1 MRVIDAIIHSL
12 DVLGGQSDLE
22 NIYAEVNKI
31 RATPNPSIRARLYEH
46 SSECDAYKKTNP
58 DLFESTDG
66 KGSGEW
72 RFRKKNKSVP
82 GPTSWLDEIID
93 VNKFE
98 IGNFYKKKEIRLISG
113 LSKSNGPREPWTG
126 IVRLA
131 NAVLLFVNLDKTD
144 ADESLKFKDFF
155 DDSDFFWESR
165 NKDSTD
171 TTYIKEILEGI
182 PVYLFC
188 RLSKKGDFV
197 YVGELNAVNYD
208 DTVSPM
214 QFQFEVIDYQDE
226 PNENLRLL
234 YTWKPNDIVTVPK
247 ISTAKSQKNRK
258 STQGFIKDSK
268 KKELIE
274 LHAMKVA
281 YEYYSEKG
289 YEVDD
294 CSGLRNLGYDYKC
307 KKGTEFVEV
316 EVKGT
321 TTHGNSV
328 ILTRNEV
335 DNAKTTQNRA
345 DLFIVHSIDILV
357 NDGDYKVTAHE
368 VNIIENW
375 SPKDSSLEPISYSYN
390 LD

>member
-1 MRVIDAIIHSL
+1 MRVIDAIIQSL
-12 DVLGGQSDLE
+12 HNLGGQSDLE
-22 NIYAEVNKI
+22 DIYIEVNKV

-46 SSECDAYKKTNP
+46 ASECDAYKKTNP

-66 KGSGEW
+66 KGGGTW
-72 RFRKKNKSVP
+72 RFRTKNKSIP
-82 GPTSWLDEIID
+82 GPSTWLDEIID
-93 VNKFE
+93 IKKFE
-98 IGNFYKKKEIRLISG
+98 IGALYKKKDIRLISG

-155 DDSDFFWESR
+155 DGSDFFWESR
-165 NKDSTD
+165 NSDSIE
-171 TTYIKEILEGI
+171 TTYIKEMLDGI

-188 RLSKKGDFV
+188 RISKKGDFV

-214 QFQFEVIDYQDE
+214 QFQFELIDFQE
-226 PNENLRLL
+226 NPNENLQLL
-234 YTWKPNDIVTVPK
+234 YKWKPNDVVRVPK
-247 ISTAKSQKNRK
+247 ISTSKPQKNRK
-258 STQGFIKDSK
+258 SSQGFIKDSK
-268 KKELIE
+268 KKVLIE

-281 YEYYSEKG
+281 YEHYSDNG
-289 YEVDD
+289 YEIED
-294 CSGLRNLGYDYKC
+294 CSGLRNLGYDYRC
-307 KKGTEFVEV
+307 KKGNELIEV

-345 DLFIVHSIDILV
+345 DLFIVHSMDILV
-357 NDGDYKVTAHE
+357 NDGDYDVISHK

-375 SPKDSSLEPISYSYN
+375 TPIDSSLEALTYSYKV
-390 LD
+390 D

>member
-1 MRVIDAIIHSL
+1 MRVIDAIIQSL
-12 DVLGGQSDLE
+12 HNLGGQSDLE
-22 NIYAEVNKI
+22 DIYIEVNKV

-46 SSECDAYKKTNP
+46 ASECDAYKKTNP

-66 KGSGEW
+66 KGGGTW
-72 RFRKKNKSVP
+72 RFRTKNKSIP
-82 GPTSWLDEIID
+82 GPSTWLDEIID
-93 VNKFE
+93 INKFE
-98 IGNFYKKKEIRLISG
+98 IGALYKKKDIRLISG

-155 DDSDFFWESR
+155 DGSDFFWESR
-165 NKDSTD
+165 NSDSIE
-171 TTYIKEILEGI
+171 TTYIKEMLDGI

-188 RLSKKGDFV
+188 RISKKGDFV

-214 QFQFEVIDYQDE
+214 QFQFEVIDFQE
-226 PNENLRLL
+226 NPNENLQLL
-234 YTWKPNDIVTVPK
+234 YKWKPNDVVRVPK
-247 ISTAKSQKNRK
+247 ISTSKPQKNRK
-258 STQGFIKDSK
+258 SSQGFIKDSK
-268 KKELIE
+268 KKVLIE

-281 YEYYSEKG
+281 YEHYSDNG
-289 YEVDD
+289 YEIED
-294 CSGLRNLGYDYKC
+294 CSGLRNLGYDYRC
-307 KKGTEFVEV
+307 KKGNELIEV

-335 DNAKTTQNRA
+335 DNAKTTQNRV
-345 DLFIVHSIDILV
+345 LF
-357 NDGDYKVTAHE
+357 
-368 VNIIENW
+368 
-375 SPKDSSLEPISYSYN
+375 
-390 LD
+390 